1 MDERSEIL
9 LGFDVGGTKCAAVLG
24 RRTGDELEIADK
36 EVFATAEFP
45 EPARC
50 IGRYVEAMREVLKRN
65 GVERY
70 SGVGISCGG
79 PLDAERGVVLSPP
92 NLPGWDE
99 VPVAEMLSREFG
111 CPARLCN
118 DADACAVAE
127 WRFGAGRGCRN
138 MIFLTFGTGLGA
150 GLILNGALYQGA
162 NNMAGECGHIRL
174 AADGPEGYG
183 KKGSFEGFC
192 SGGGLRQL
200 AELAFPGR
208 NMDAKALAQAAGA
221 GDETALQVWKNCG
234 ARLGEGL
241 SILIDLLNPERIVL
255 GSIFARSGHLLI
267 PAMRETLEREALPR
281 SLSVCRIVPAQLGE
295 AIGDYA
301 CLSVAPSAAEKK

>member
-1 MDERSEIL
+1 MENL

-24 RRTGDELEIADK
+24 ERDGDCLTIVDK
-36 EVFATAEFP
+36 EVFATADFP
-45 EPARC
+45 EPDRC
-50 IGRYVEAMREVLKRN
+50 IGRYVEAMRAILKRN
-65 GVERY
+65 GVAGY

-79 PLDAERGVVLSPP
+79 PLDAARGVVLSPP

-99 VPVAEMLSREFG
+99 VPVVELLSREFG
-111 CPARLCN
+111 VPARLCN

-162 NNMAGECGHIRL
+162 NGMAGECGHIRL

-183 KKGSFEGFC
+183 KRGSFEGFC

-200 AELAFPGR
+200 AERAFPGR
-208 NMDAKALAQAAGA
+208 GMDAKNLAQAAAA
-221 GDETALQVWKNCG
+221 GDETALRVWRECG

-241 SILIDLLNPERIVL
+241 AVLIDILNPERIVL
-255 GSIFARSGHLLI
+255 GSIFARSGHLLV
-267 PAMRETLEREALPR
+267 PAMREVLEREALPR
-281 SLSVCRIVPAQLGE
+281 SLSACRIVPAALGD

-301 CLSVAPSAAEKK
+301 CLSVAPSAK

>member
-1 MDERSEIL
+1 MTTTEYL

-24 RRTGDELEIADK
+24 RRDGDNLEIVDRAA
-36 EVFATAEFP
+36 FATADFP
-45 EPARC
+45 EPDKC
-50 IGRYVEAMREVLKRN
+50 IRRFSEAMRELLDRR
-65 GVERY
+65 GVAAY

-99 VPVAEMLSREFG
+99 VPVVEVLAREFG

-162 NNMAGECGHIRL
+162 NGMAGECGHIRL
-174 AADGPEGYG
+174 APDGPTGYG
-183 KKGSFEGFC
+183 KRGSFEGFC

-200 AELAFPGR
+200 AEAAFPGKKL
-208 NMDAKALAQAAGA
+208 DAKQLAQAADSGN
-221 GDETALQVWKNCG
+221 ETARGVWRECG
-234 ARLGEGL
+234 RRLGEGL
-241 SILIDLLNPERIVL
+241 AVLIDLLNPERIVL
-255 GSIFARSGHLLI
+255 GSIFARAGHLLV
-267 PAMRETLEREALPR
+267 PTMREVLAREALPR
-281 SLSVCRIVPAQLGE
+281 SLSVCRVLPAELGD

-301 CLSVAPSAAEKK
+301 CLAVAPNSTAGR